1 MTDEGEVLRI
11 PNTGMAELMVRNGLK
26 PLGNVSSQMIREY
39 NEFNGT
45 VSQDLKVA
53 PDIIVINA
61 ESLADEA
68 AVKNLSAMICAPAGL
83 TKLASVAQVLLR
95 MTGANRDQNTK
106 QAIQLL
112 SWLKSGKKQN
122 LDDYLNKFGSMVDQ
136 VIPAMKRAVNTP
148 PEEWNE
154 VGEKIISGGGMKHI
168 LEAFANTPLSPILE
182 VAMKSMVHSLE
193 MRYQAEKVGRLKNDI
208 LSTTKALNPVV
219 DYRSKEYQELINKFK
234 LVKLKYRDYQ
244 KKFEQLQMVDQ
255 KGLDDA
261 TMLANL
267 AELSSLSKSGPAVV
281 TEYHKL
287 LIAMEIGPSRID
299 EARLGLLNGMRLAET
314 YAMNQARFERLAMQY
329 QSFAIL
335 RIYQVILTLAE
346 ISNKY
351 CEQIEAK
358 NYQKQTEIIKNLEK
372 TIELVAQGR
381 FEELMG
387 GNTELGIAPAY

>member
-1 MTDEGEVLRI
+1 MAEEEVLRI

-45 VSQDLKVA
+45 VSQDLKLD
-53 PDIIVINA
+53 PDTIVINA
-61 ESLADEA
+61 ESLEDEA
-68 AVKNLSAMICAPAGL
+68 AIKNLSAMICAPAGL

-95 MTGANRDQNTK
+95 MTGANREQNTK

-122 LDDYLNKFGSMVDQ
+122 LDDYLNRFGSMVDQ
-136 VIPAMKRAVNTP
+136 VLPAMKRAVNTP

-208 LSTTKALNPVV
+208 LKEVKSLNPVV
-219 DYRSKEYQELINKFK
+219 DYRSREYQELIKKFRS
-234 LVKLKYRDYQ
+234 VETIYRNHQ
-244 KKFEQLQMVDQ
+244 SKFEQLQMVDQ

-261 TMLANL
+261 TMMTNL
-267 AELSSLSKSGPAVV
+267 AELSTLSKSGPAVV

-287 LIAMEIGPSRID
+287 KIAMEIGPSRID

-387 GNTELGIAPAY
+387 GNTELSIAPAY